1 MRAGL
6 LAVFVAT
13 ASVAGLL
20 ALSLSVAPTWVRAVL
35 VVLGAW
41 TVVSLAATAFVV
53 SWFRST
59 ARANEALAQSARA
72 ADWKGEL
79 ATR

>member
-6 LAVFVAT
+6 LAVLVAT

-20 ALSLSVAPTWVRAVL
+20 ALALGAPSAWLRAV
-35 VVLGAW
+35 VVILGAW
-41 TVVSLAATAFVV
+41 TVISVVATAFVV
-53 SWFRST
+53 SWFRAT
-59 ARANEALAQSARA
+59 ARANEALTQGARR

>member
-6 LAVFVAT
+6 LAVLVAT

-20 ALSLSVAPTWVRAVL
+20 ALALGDSPGWLRTVV

-41 TVVSLAATAFVV
+41 TVISLAATAFVV
-53 SWFRST
+53 SWFRAT
-59 ARANEALAQSARA
+59 ARANEALTQTARR

-79 ATR
+79 ATH